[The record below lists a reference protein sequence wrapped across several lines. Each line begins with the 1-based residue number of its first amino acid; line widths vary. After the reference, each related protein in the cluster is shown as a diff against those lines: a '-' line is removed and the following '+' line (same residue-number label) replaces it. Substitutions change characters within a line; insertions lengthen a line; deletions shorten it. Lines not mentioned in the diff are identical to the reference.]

1 MSITFSFHLLG
12 QNNLSTVSL
21 LARMCELTATLCC
34 LLFSE
39 SHRESTVGS
48 DCFVHGSSRTRRPRL
63 SASPSGLGTCAL
75 NRNIQKL
82 KIGHSCTVQI
92 WKLSLTLRNAS
103 MSPTAGMK
111 SGIKG
116 FSLWSSSIVCGVY
129 LKYTLMWL
137 IPVKIHETSI
147 SQKSLFS
154 FFVQEVDGGGGL
166 YFFFLE
172 YFHIFHH
179 QLNISWKKWQNC
191 IHC

>member
-1 MSITFSFHLLG
+1 MCITFSFHLLG
-12 QNNLSTVSL
+12 QNHLSTIIL
-21 LARMCELTATLCC
+21 LVCMCELTAILCC

-63 SASPSGLGTCAL
+63 SAFPSGLGTCGL

-92 WKLSLTLRNAS
+92 WKLSLTLRKAS

-129 LKYTLMWL
+129 LKETLMQL

-147 SQKSLFS
+147 ISQKSVFWVRLF
-154 FFVQEVDGGGGL
+154 VL
-166 YFFFLE
+166 LFFFL
-172 YFHIFHH
+172 
-179 QLNISWKKWQNC
+179 SWIIYIYTHTYSKYIIQD
-191 IHC
+191 